1 MSARR
6 IAALVRRILRQVLR
20 DRRTVG
26 LLILV
31 PIFVLTLGAI
41 LFRAKA
47 SPIPLGVVNLDQG
60 MSTPLAAQPIA
71 IGERI
76 GRELAADTAFDVREL
91 DSADADESLRSG
103 EVQGVLV
110 LPADLSAQFARTR
123 QVALDLRLEGSNP
136 GRSAAIAARVTQAAI
151 RALAGMAA
159 PGAASA
165 GGTLPVTVNAT
176 YLYAGPEFDTL
187 DFVAPVF
194 LALLVIFFVFL
205 LTCVSFLRE
214 RAQAT
219 LERLLAT
226 PVRRA
231 EIVLGY
237 MGGLGI
243 FALLQV
249 TLILTFTIVVLK
261 IHYLGSLAL
270 LFVVAGVLAVVSVSL
285 GILASAFA
293 RNEFQAVQFIPLLII
308 PQILLGGTIWAVED
322 MPVYLQPLA
331 YLMPLTY
338 ANRALRDVML
348 KGYGLGEIWPNLLI
362 LAGFAVVLTLL
373 GVRTMRREVA

>member
-1 MSARR
+1 MSTRR
-6 IAALVRRILRQVLR
+6 IAALVKRVLRQVLR
-20 DRRTVG
+20 DHRTIG
-26 LLILV
+26 LLIIV
-31 PIFVLTLGAI
+31 PIVVLTLGAL
-41 LFRAKA
+41 LFRAKS
-47 SPIPLGVVNLDQG
+47 SPIPLGMVNLDEG
-60 MSTPLAAQPIA
+60 VAIPLAGQTVA

-76 GRELAADTAFDVREL
+76 GRELAADTTFDVREVSP
-91 DSADADESLRSG
+91 DEADEVLRSG
-103 EVQGVLV
+103 MVQGVLV
-110 LPADLSAQFARTR
+110 LAADLSHQFARTH

-136 GRSAAIAARVTQAAI
+136 ARSAAITARVTQAAI

-159 PGAASA
+159 PGAA
-165 GGTLPVTVNAT
+165 GGGALPATVNAT

-187 DFVAPVF
+187 DFAAPVF

-243 FALLQV
+243 FGLLQA
-249 TLILTFTIVVLK
+249 TIMLTFTIVVLK

-270 LFVVAGVLAVVSVSL
+270 LFLVVGALAMVAVSL

-293 RNEFQAVQFIPLLII
+293 RNEFQAVQFIPLLVI

-322 MPVYLQPLA
+322 MPGYLQPLA

-338 ANRALRDVML
+338 ANRALRDIML
-348 KGYGLGEIWPNLLI
+348 KGRGLGDIWPNLLI
-362 LAGFAVVLTLL
+362 LVAFAVVLTLL

>member
-6 IAALVRRILRQVLR
+6 IAALARRILRQVSR

-26 LLILV
+26 LIILV
-31 PIFVLTLGAI
+31 PILVLTLGAI
-41 LFRAKA
+41 LFRAES
-47 SPIPLGVVNLDQG
+47 SPALLGVVNLDEG
-60 MSTPLAAQPIA
+60 IVTPTAAQPLD

-76 GRELAADTAFDVREL
+76 GLELAADAAFAIREVAL
-91 DSADADESLRSG
+91 DEADALLRSG

-110 LPADLSAQFARTR
+110 LAADLSQQFARTR

-136 GRSAAIAARVTQAAI
+136 ARSAAITARVTQAAV

-159 PGAASA
+159 PGAA
-165 GGTLPVTVNAT
+165 GGRALPVAVNAT
-176 YLYAGPEFDTL
+176 YLYAGPQFDTL

-226 PVRRA
+226 PARRA

-270 LFVVAGVLAVVSVSL
+270 LFLVAAVLAMVAVSL

-308 PQILLGGTIWAVED
+308 PQILLSGTIWAVED
-322 MPVYLQPLA
+322 MPMYLRPLA

-348 KGYGLGEIWPNLLI
+348 KGWGLAEIWPNLAI
-362 LAGFAVVLTLL
+362 LAAFAVVLTLL

>member
-1 MSARR
+1 MRTRR
-6 IAALVRRILRQVLR
+6 VAALVRRILRQVLR

-26 LLILV
+26 LLVMV
-31 PIFVLTLGAI
+31 PILVLTLGAI
-41 LFRAKA
+41 LFRAGS
-47 SPIPLGVVNLDQG
+47 SPVPLGVANLDEG
-60 MSTPLAAQPIA
+60 LTTPMAAQPIA

-76 GRELAADTAFDVREL
+76 ARELAADAAFDIHEVSL
-91 DSADADESLRSG
+91 DEADALLRSG

-110 LPADLSAQFARTR
+110 LATDLSAQFARTR
-123 QVALDLRLEGSNP
+123 RVALDLRLEGSNP
-136 GRSAAIAARVTQAAI
+136 ARSAAITARVTQAAI

-159 PGAASA
+159 PGAS

-176 YLYAGPEFDTL
+176 YLYAGPQFDTL
-187 DFVAPVF
+187 DFAAPVF

-243 FALLQV
+243 FALVQV
-249 TLILTFTIVVLK
+249 TLMLTFTIVVLR

-270 LFVVAGVLAVVSVSL
+270 LFLVAAVLAMVAVSL

-308 PQILLGGTIWAVED
+308 PQILLSGTVWAVED
-322 MPVYLQPLA
+322 MPAYLQPLA

-348 KGYGLGEIWPNLLI
+348 KGWGLGDIWPNLAI
-362 LAGFAVVLTLL
+362 LAVFAVVLTLL

>member
-6 IAALVRRILRQVLR
+6 IAALVKRILRQVLR

-31 PIFVLTLGAI
+31 PIFVLTLSTI
-41 LFRAKA
+41 LFRVKP
-47 SPIPLGVVNLDQG
+47 SPIPLGIVNLDAGITTQW
-60 MSTPLAAQPIA
+60 ARQPIA

-76 GRELAADTAFDVREL
+76 GRELAADSAFDAREV
-91 DSADADESLRSG
+91 DIAEADDRLRSG
-103 EVQGVLV
+103 QVQGVLI
-110 LPADLSAQFARTR
+110 LAADLSAQFVRTR

-159 PGAASA
+159 PGAAD
-165 GGTLPVTVNAT
+165 GEGLPVTVNAT
-176 YLYAGPEFDTL
+176 YLYAGPEFDAL

-261 IHYLGSLAL
+261 VHYLGSLGL
-270 LFVVAGVLAVVSVSL
+270 LFLVAGVLAVVAVSL

-308 PQILLGGTIWAVED
+308 PQILLSGTTWAVED

-338 ANRALRDVML
+338 ANRALRDIML
-348 KGYGLGEIWPNLLI
+348 KGRGLADIWPNLLI
-362 LAGFAVVLTLL
+362 LGAFAVVLTLL

>member
-1 MSARR
+1 MSTRR
-6 IAALVRRILRQVLR
+6 IAAIVRRILRQVLR
-20 DRRTVG
+20 DRRTVA
-26 LLILV
+26 LILVV

-41 LFRAKA
+41 LFRAESA
-47 SPIPLGVVNLDQG
+47 PIPLGVVNLDEG
-60 MSTPLAAQPIA
+60 FATPMAAQPID

-76 GRELAADTAFDVREL
+76 GRELAAEPAFDFREVSL
-91 DSADADESLRSG
+91 DEADALLRSG

-110 LPADLSAQFARTR
+110 LAADLSQRFARTR
-123 QVALDLRLEGSNP
+123 QVTLDLRLEGSNP
-136 GRSAAIAARVTQAAI
+136 MRSAAITARVTQAAI
-151 RALAGMAA
+151 RALAELAFPQTTG
-159 PGAASA
+159 GA
-165 GGTLPVTVNAT
+165 LPIAVNAT
-176 YLYAGPEFDTL
+176 YLYAGPGFDTL

-194 LALLVIFFVFL
+194 LAFLVSFFVFL

-243 FALLQV
+243 FGLLQV
-249 TLILTFTIVVLK
+249 TVILTFTIVVLK
-261 IHYLGSLAL
+261 IRYLGSLAL
-270 LFVVAGVLAVVSVSL
+270 LFLVVGVLAMVAVSL

-308 PQILLGGTIWAVED
+308 PQILLGGTIWAVEE
-322 MPVYLQPLA
+322 MPAYLQPLA

-348 KGYGLGEIWPNLLI
+348 KGRGLGDIWPNLLI
-362 LAGFAVVLTLL
+362 LAAFAIVITLL
-373 GVRTMRREVA
+373 GVRTMRREGA

>member
-1 MSARR
+1 MSTRR
-6 IAALVRRILRQVLR
+6 VAALVRRILRQILR

-26 LLILV
+26 LLIMV
-31 PIFVLTLGAI
+31 PILVLTLGAI
-41 LFRAKA
+41 LFRAKS
-47 SPIPLGVVNLDQG
+47 SPVPLGVANLDEG
-60 MSTPLAAQPIA
+60 FTTPTAAQPIA

-76 GRELAADTAFDVREL
+76 GRELAADAAFDIREVSM
-91 DSADADESLRSG
+91 DEADALLRSG

-110 LPADLSAQFARTR
+110 LAADLSAQFARTR

-136 GRSAAIAARVTQAAI
+136 ARSAAITARVTQAAI

-159 PGAASA
+159 PGAT
-165 GGTLPVTVNAT
+165 GGALPVTVNAT
-176 YLYAGPEFDTL
+176 YLYAGPQFDTL
-187 DFVAPVF
+187 DFAAPVF

-243 FALLQV
+243 FALVQV
-249 TLILTFTIVVLK
+249 TIMLTFTIVVLK

-270 LFVVAGVLAVVSVSL
+270 LFLVAAVLAMVAVSL

-308 PQILLGGTIWAVED
+308 PQILLSGTIWAVED
-322 MPVYLQPLA
+322 MPAYLQPLA

-348 KGYGLGEIWPNLLI
+348 KGWGLGDIWPNLVI
-362 LAGFAVVLTLL
+362 LAVFAIVLTLL
-373 GVRTMRREVA
+373 GVQTMRREVA

>member
-1 MSARR
+1 MSTRR
-6 IAALVRRILRQVLR
+6 IAALVRRILRQILR

-26 LLILV
+26 MLILV

-47 SPIPLGVVNLDQG
+47 SPIPLGIVNLDEG
-60 MSTPLAAQPIA
+60 ITLPMGAQPIA

-76 GRELAADTAFDVREL
+76 EQELAADSAFAVRAVSLGE
-91 DSADADESLRSG
+91 ADELLRSG
-103 EVQGVLV
+103 EVRGVLV
-110 LPADLSAQFARTR
+110 LASGLSAQFVRTR

-136 GRSAAIAARVTQAAI
+136 AQSTGITARVTQAAI

-159 PGAASA
+159 AGAA
-165 GGTLPVTVNAT
+165 GGGQLPVTVSST
-176 YLYAGPEFDTL
+176 YLHAGPEFDTL

-237 MGGLGI
+237 MGGLGV

-249 TLILTFTIVVLK
+249 TVILVFTIVVLK
-261 IHYLGSLAL
+261 IHYLGSLGL
-270 LFVVAGVLAVVSVSL
+270 LFLVVAMLAMVAVSL

-293 RNEFQAVQFIPLLII
+293 RNEFQAVQFIPLVII
-308 PQILLGGTIWAVED
+308 PQILLGGTIWAVEE
-322 MPVYLQPLA
+322 MPAYLKPLA
-331 YLMPLTY
+331 YIMPLTY

-348 KGYGLGEIWPNLLI
+348 KGRGLGDIWPNLAI
-362 LAGFAVVLTLL
+362 LAAFAVVLTLL
-373 GVRTMRREVA
+373 GIRTMRREVA

>member
-1 MSARR
+1 MSTRR
-6 IAALVRRILRQVLR
+6 VAALVRRILRQVLR

-26 LLILV
+26 LLIMV
-31 PIFVLTLGAI
+31 PILVLTLGAI
-41 LFRAKA
+41 LFRAKS
-47 SPIPLGVVNLDQG
+47 SPVPLGVANLDEG
-60 MSTPLAAQPIA
+60 FTTPMAAQPIA

-76 GRELAADTAFDVREL
+76 GRELAADAAFDIREVSM
-91 DSADADESLRSG
+91 DEADALLRSG

-110 LPADLSAQFARTR
+110 LAADLSAQFARTR

-136 GRSAAIAARVTQAAI
+136 ARSAAITARVTQAAI

-159 PGAASA
+159 PGAT
-165 GGTLPVTVNAT
+165 GGALPVTVNAT
-176 YLYAGPEFDTL
+176 YLYAGPQFDTL
-187 DFVAPVF
+187 DFAAPVF

-243 FALLQV
+243 FALVQV
-249 TLILTFTIVVLK
+249 TIMLTFTIVVLK

-270 LFVVAGVLAVVSVSL
+270 LFLVAAVLAMVAVSL

-308 PQILLGGTIWAVED
+308 PQILLSGTIWAVED
-322 MPVYLQPLA
+322 MPAYLQPLA

-348 KGYGLGEIWPNLLI
+348 KGWGLGDIWPNLVI
-362 LAGFAVVLTLL
+362 LAAFAIVLTLL